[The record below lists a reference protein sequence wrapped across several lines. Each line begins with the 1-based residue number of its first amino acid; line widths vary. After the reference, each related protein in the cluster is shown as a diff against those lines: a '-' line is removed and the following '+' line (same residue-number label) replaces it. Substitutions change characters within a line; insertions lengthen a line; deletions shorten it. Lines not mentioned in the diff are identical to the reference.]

1 MTGMI
6 RLYKNVRL
14 SRSSAIEGINFG
26 SPAEVPELQA
36 STITQVNELTHKQK
50 L

>member
-36 STITQVNELTHKQK
+36 STITQVN
-50 L
+50 